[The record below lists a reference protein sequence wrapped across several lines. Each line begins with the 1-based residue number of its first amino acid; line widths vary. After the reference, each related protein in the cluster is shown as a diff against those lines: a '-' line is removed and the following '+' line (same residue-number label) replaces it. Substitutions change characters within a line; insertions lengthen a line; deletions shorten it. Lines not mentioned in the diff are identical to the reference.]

1 MTSVFVHLRKNEKPA
16 FSKKNYHFNIAI
28 ISAPFCPPPPS
39 PPPPASNFA
48 WSMVPLCQLDF
59 PLPPLSAPRSP
70 RMSQKAKSEITVD
83 VIWLVMQK
91 YCAAEFTKFSGVF
104 EHFLSVPPDLQ
115 GIVHKRKEIASG
127 KCLYT
132 SNRQSDKMD
141 VQISTEY
148 KFMRNAA
155 WFVFHIHQFHIDHIM
170 HLVYFLKCYITI
182 IFDFSWDECNTQ
194 EKLETMVMQ
203 NFRV

>member
-1 MTSVFVHLRKNEKPA
+1 MTSVFVHLRKNDKPA

-28 ISAPFCPPPPS
+28 ISSPFCPTT
-39 PPPPASNFA
+39 PPPPFKFCMINGST
-48 WSMVPLCQLDF
+48 CQLDF

-83 VIWLVMQK
+83 VFWLVMQK

-104 EHFLSVPPDLQ
+104 EHFLSVLPNLQ
-115 GIVHKRKEIASG
+115 GIVQKRKEIASG

-170 HLVYFLKCYITI
+170 NLVYFLKFSITI
-182 IFDFSWDECNTQ
+182 IFDFSWDDCNTQ